1 MSTEPI
7 TLLTAKKCTCAV
19 CIFMNEAEYRINALP
34 IEHQEYFNT
43 LLDNYLEVSADL
55 DYWKAKAKGQ
65 I

>member
-1 MSTEPI
+1 MSTESIRILPI
-7 TLLTAKKCTCAV
+7 RKCTCAV
-19 CIFMNEAEYRINALP
+19 CIFMNEAEHRIDALP
-34 IEHQEYFNT
+34 IQHQEYFNQ